1 MSPTPLT
8 QAGWAC
14 SLWWHGCACCPLEAC
29 TVGEA
34 PLHPAPL
41 RQRPA
46 LRPANA
52 AYGAVLQRRAV
63 TSRLDTPPRSS
74 SRIRRS
80 TAAGRHLPLY
90 VAAAPCMR
98 ADHGPARRRRR
109 PAQRPQQT
117 HALLE
122 RPACDAASTT
132 SPARAGEQ
140 SVCGCRTTARSGQA
154 LRTFV
159 ATGCEAANYEAPA
172 VQRWRSELPPRGYCW
187 LLHRGQPLQLRVAG
201 FWMPASAHQ
210 QPTQRRRPAHTSS
223 ERRRSTLSGSD
234 TVTTATGNICGR
246 SQLFPLRRRAAAAD
260 SSSSQRQ
267 SNQSSILLT

>member
-14 SLWWHGCACCPLEAC
+14 SLWWPGCACCPLEAC

-34 PLHPAPL
+34 PLPPAPP

-90 VAAAPCMR
+90 AAAALCMR

-140 SVCGCRTTARSGQA
+140 SVCGCRTMGRLGGVAKRFEHVWLQVVRQLIMRRNLQCRDGAQSSLLAVTARCDTEDSRSGCGWRA
-154 LRTFV
+154 S
-159 ATGCEAANYEAPA
+159 GCQHPPAN
-172 VQRWRSELPPRGYCW
+172 S
-187 LLHRGQPLQLRVAG
+187 
-201 FWMPASAHQ
+201 
-210 QPTQRRRPAHTSS
+210 
-223 ERRRSTLSGSD
+223 RRSVVGQRTRARNGVDQRSLSGSD
-234 TVTTATGNICGR
+234 TVTTAKGNIWGTSRFLR
-246 SQLFPLRRRAAAAD
+246 STRTQTAISTER
-260 SSSSQRQ
+260 
-267 SNQSSILLT
+267 TVH